1 MELENLYTYAF
12 LEIPSSPLILPQ
24 GAANQVVLINGT
36 ELAAIVEPGIFLE
49 SFQNNDEKIIQMALS
64 HDRVICELFQQIT
77 VLPLRFG
84 TYFTSTNNL
93 LTHLKSHE
101 KEYQN
106 KLEKINGKNE
116 FTLKL
121 IPRMIEEIVPSEGGG
136 KDYFLAKKQR
146 YQNQNNFSIAQ
157 AAEKQNL
164 IDLITKVNQLPVVVQ
179 EQEEQIQIYLLV
191 SCQDKTL
198 LLEQFLT
205 WQKACPKWDL
215 LLGDC
220 LPPYHFI

>member
-24 GAANQVVLINGT
+24 GAANQVVLINGN
-36 ELAAIVEPGIFLE
+36 ELAAIVEPGILLE
-49 SFQNNDEKIIQMALS
+49 SFQNNDEKIIKMALA

-84 TYFTSTNNL
+84 TYFTSVNNL
-93 LTHLKSHE
+93 LNHLESH
-101 KEYQN
+101 KQEYQE

-121 IPRMIEEIVPSEGGG
+121 IPRIIEEVPSEGGG

-146 YQNQNNFSIAQ
+146 YQNQNDFLIAQ
-157 AAEKQNL
+157 AKEKQYL
-164 IDLITKVNQLPVVVQ
+164 IDLITKVNQLPVVIQ
-179 EQEEQIQIYLLV
+179 EQEEEVRIYLLV
-191 SCQDKTL
+191 SGQDKNL
-198 LLEQFLT
+198 LLEQFLN
-205 WQKACPKWDL
+205 WQKACPRWDL
-215 LLGDC
+215 ILGDS
-220 LPPYHFI
+220 LPPYHFIE

>member
-1 MELENLYTYAF
+1 
-12 LEIPSSPLILPQ
+12 LPQ

-93 LTHLKSHE
+93 LNHLKSHE

>member
-1 MELENLYTYAF
+1 

-24 GAANQVVLINGT
+24 GAVNQVVLINGN

-49 SFQNNDEKIIQMALS
+49 SFQNNDEKIIQMALH

-93 LTHLKSHE
+93 LNHLKSHE

-205 WQKACPKWDL
+205 WQKACPRWDL

>member
-1 MELENLYTYAF
+1 
-12 LEIPSSPLILPQ
+12 LILPQ

-36 ELAAIVEPGIFLE
+36 ELAAIVEPEIFLE
-49 SFQNNDEKIIQMALS
+49 SFQNNDQKIIQMALS
-64 HDRVICELFQQIT
+64 HDRVICELFQQVT

-84 TYFTSTNNL
+84 TYFTSANNL
-93 LTHLKSHE
+93 LNHLESH
-101 KEYQN
+101 KQEYQD
-106 KLEKINGKNE
+106 KLDKIKGKNE

-121 IPRMIEEIVPSEGGG
+121 IPRTMEEIVPPEGGG

-146 YQNQNNFSIAQ
+146 YQNLNNFNIAQ

-164 IDLITKVNQLPVVVQ
+164 IDLITKVNQLPIVVQ
-179 EQEEQIQIYLLV
+179 EQEEQVQIYLLV
-191 SCQDKTL
+191 DCHNNTL
-198 LLEQFLT
+198 LLEQFFT
-205 WQKACPKWDL
+205 WQKACPRWDL

>member
-1 MELENLYTYAF
+1 
-12 LEIPSSPLILPQ
+12 
-24 GAANQVVLINGT
+24 VLINGN
-36 ELAAIVEPGIFLE
+36 ELAAIVEPGILLE
-49 SFQNNDEKIIQMALS
+49 SFQNNDEKIIKMALA
-64 HDRVICELFQQIT
+64 HDRVICELFKQIT

-84 TYFTSTNNL
+84 TYFTSVNNL
-93 LTHLKSHE
+93 LNHLESH
-101 KEYQN
+101 KQEYQE

-205 WQKACPKWDL
+205 WQKACPRWDL

>member
-24 GAANQVVLINGT
+24 GAVNQVVLINGN

-49 SFQNNDEKIIQMALS
+49 SFQNNDEKIIQMALH

-93 LTHLKSHE
+93 LNHLKSHE

-205 WQKACPKWDL
+205 WQKACPRWDL

>member
-24 GAANQVVLINGT
+24 GAANQIVLINGT

-49 SFQNNDEKIIQMALS
+49 SFQNNDEKIIQMALH

-93 LTHLKSHE
+93 LNHLKSHE

-146 YQNQNNFSIAQ
+146 YQNLNNFNIAQ

-205 WQKACPKWDL
+205 WHKACPRWDL

>member
-24 GAANQVVLINGT
+24 GAVNQVVLINGN

-49 SFQNNDEKIIQMALS
+49 SFQNNDEKIIQMALH

-93 LTHLKSHE
+93 LNHLKSHE

>member
-36 ELAAIVEPGIFLE
+36 ELAAIVEPEIFLE
-49 SFQNNDEKIIQMALS
+49 SFQNNDQKIIQMALS
-64 HDRVICELFQQIT
+64 HDRVICELFQQVT

-84 TYFTSTNNL
+84 TYFTSANNL
-93 LTHLKSHE
+93 LNHLESH
-101 KEYQN
+101 KQEYQD
-106 KLEKINGKNE
+106 KLDKIKGKNE

-121 IPRMIEEIVPSEGGG
+121 IPRTIEEIAPPEGGG

-146 YQNQNNFSIAQ
+146 YQNLNNFNIAQ

-164 IDLITKVNQLPVVVQ
+164 IDLITKVNQLPIVVQ
-179 EQEEQIQIYLLV
+179 EQEEQVQIYLLV
-191 SCQDKTL
+191 DCHNNTL
-198 LLEQFLT
+198 LLEQFFT
-205 WQKACPKWDL
+205 WQKACPRWDL

>member
-1 MELENLYTYAF
+1 
-12 LEIPSSPLILPQ
+12 LPQ
-24 GAANQVVLINGT
+24 GAANQIVLINGT

-49 SFQNNDEKIIQMALS
+49 SFRNNDEKIIQMALH
-64 HDRVICELFQQIT
+64 HDRVICDLFQQIT

-93 LTHLKSHE
+93 LNHLKSHE

-146 YQNQNNFSIAQ
+146 YQNKNNFSIAQ

-179 EQEEQIQIYLLV
+179 EQEEQVQIYLLV

>member
-1 MELENLYTYAF
+1 
-12 LEIPSSPLILPQ
+12 
-24 GAANQVVLINGT
+24 
-36 ELAAIVEPGIFLE
+36 
-49 SFQNNDEKIIQMALS
+49 MALH

-93 LTHLKSHE
+93 LNHLKSHE

-146 YQNQNNFSIAQ
+146 YQHQNNFSIAQ

-205 WQKACPKWDL
+205 WQKACPRWDL